1 MSPVAFFNVKNGCKC
16 LILRSRSRINSWNS
30 HTGSPLLQDALASL
44 DCHLVSTHEA
54 GDHTLFVGEVIE
66 ARVRSTD
73 RPLTSQELPY
83 VYLGG
88 KVLFDQ
94 ASRQPLGPE

>member
-1 MSPVAFFNVKNGCKC
+1 
-16 LILRSRSRINSWNS
+16 
-30 HTGSPLLQDALASL
+30 LASL
-44 DCHLVSTHEA
+44 DCRLVSTHTA
-54 GDHTLFVGEVIE
+54 GDHMLFVGEVLE

-83 VYLGG
+83 IYLGG

-94 ASRQPLGPE
+94 ASRRPLGAE